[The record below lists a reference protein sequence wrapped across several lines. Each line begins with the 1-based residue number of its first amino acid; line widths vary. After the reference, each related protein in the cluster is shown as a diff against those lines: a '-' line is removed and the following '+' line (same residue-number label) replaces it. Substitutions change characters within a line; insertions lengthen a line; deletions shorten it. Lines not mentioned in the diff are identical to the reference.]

1 MDALRDIELGRV
13 SVRRAG
19 GERRGDLDRQ
29 PAVGADDL

>member
-13 SVRRAG
+13 SVWRAG
-19 GERRGDLDRQ
+19 GERRSDLGRQ